1 MTYTHTQGRLNFRDT
16 AFEQAPV
23 KRAMAFAALTLGCR
37 GLLLYSYYDLYE
49 TAGRAPAPAPLVAQ
63 RLADLK
69 ALGQEIKTY
78 ERAFLGEVA
87 DERLR
92 RLKQPEGV
100 ISGLR
105 CTSTATVAAAA
116 AIDTRRSE
124 CTLFLVNLRE
134 TAQAVHVK
142 VTGGDSS
149 SDSSETGAGTG
160 AGFEGSLE
168 GYAVHVVEGIQIDG

>member
-1 MTYTHTQGRLNFRDT
+1 
-16 AFEQAPV
+16 
-23 KRAMAFAALTLGCR
+23 MAFAALTLGCR

-87 DERLR
+87 DERLQ

-105 CTSTATVAAAA
+105 CTTTAAAAAA

-142 VTGGDSS
+142 VTSGDSS
-149 SDSSETGAGTG
+149 SNSETGTGAGG
-160 AGFEGSLE
+160 GAGAEAGFEGSLE
-168 GYAVHVVEGIQIDG
+168 GYDVHSVEGIQIDG

>member
-1 MTYTHTQGRLNFRDT
+1 MTYTHTQGRLNFRNT

-87 DERLR
+87 DERLQ

-105 CTSTATVAAAA
+105 CTTTAAAAAA